1 MLPLIGIT
9 CGFNAPEDRAFL
21 ARQYIRAVEA
31 AGGLPVLIGPVDA
44 DLFFPL
50 ASRLGGLLL
59 PGGGDVDPVHFGQE
73 PQRGLGSVAA
83 VQDALELGLTLR
95 MKEMGKPVLGI
106 CRGAQV
112 INVALGGTL
121 YQDIGDQVDGA
132 LKHFQDAPRPYP
144 THGIEVEEGTR
155 LAALLG
161 PGGRRVNSF
170 HHQAVARPAPG
181 LTVSAFAADGVVE
194 GIEDEEGRF
203 LGVQCHPEWLWE
215 QEPCFLALFRWLV
228 QRSGEIR

>member
-1 MLPLIGIT
+1 MRPLIGIT
-9 CGFNAPEDRAFL
+9 CCFNASEGRAFL

-31 AGGLPVLIGPVDA
+31 AGGLPVLIGPVDSG
-44 DLFFPL
+44 LFFPL
-50 ASRLGGLLL
+50 AERLAGLLL

-73 PQRGLGSVAA
+73 PQRGLGSVVP
-83 VQDALELGLTLR
+83 VQDSLELGLTAR

-121 YQDIGDQVDGA
+121 YQDI
-132 LKHFQDAPRPYP
+132 PRSHV
-144 THGIEVEEGTR
+144 THGIEVEEGSL

-161 PGGRRVNSF
+161 AGGRRVNSF

-181 LTVSAFAADGVVE
+181 LNISAFAADGIIE
-194 GIEDEEGRF
+194 AIEDAKGQF

-215 QEPCFLALFRWLV
+215 EEPCFLALFNWLV
-228 QRSGEIR
+228 EKSREVQ